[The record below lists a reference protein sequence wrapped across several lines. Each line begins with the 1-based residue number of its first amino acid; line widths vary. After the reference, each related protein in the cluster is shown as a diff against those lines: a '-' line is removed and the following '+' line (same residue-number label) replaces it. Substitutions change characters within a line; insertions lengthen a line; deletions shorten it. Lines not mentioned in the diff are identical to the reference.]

1 MFKHVIALTLILAT
15 INCDGY
21 WGAPEEEDVAVL
33 GNDNFD
39 TFLAANPIVFVKFYA
54 PWCGHCKSMIPAYTK
69 LAQRMKNQENGVAI
83 GKVDATVHNEL
94 GSKYGVQG
102 FPTLKLFINGEPI
115 DYSGARE
122 EDPMFNWLM
131 KKTGPASTLMT
142 TEAEVDTHAAL
153 NLSVLL
159 LTQEGDENTLK
170 AYMAL
175 AANYDDV
182 PFAHAT
188 NADLFTKLE
197 VTTKHAI
204 VVFRNFDDGKKM
216 MVNDEGLETANM
228 KKFFEGIR
236 FPTVMDFD
244 QKAAER
250 IFGSQSPAMI
260 YFTDD
265 NADANLDT
273 FKTLAKARQAD
284 IFFARSTVTGGL
296 GARLSEFLGVDKTNS
311 PCVRLIKFEGG
322 NLEKFVVTDLTAE
335 GMDQALTDFLA
346 GKLQSYYKSEPIPE
360 TNDEPVKVIVG
371 NNFQE
376 VVLDSDKFVMLEA
389 YAPWCGH
396 CKQLEPIYKE
406 LAEKVATLDNL
417 VIAKIDATT
426 NEHSSLNIEG
436 FPTIFLF
443 KPGKKDVP
451 VTYEGDRTLDDL
463 IQFLERETG
472 LDIMETLVKSEEL

>member
-1 MFKHVIALTLILAT
+1 MLKHVIAITLFLA
-15 INCDGY
+15 IVNCDGY
-21 WGAPEEEDVAVL
+21 WGAPEEDEVAVL
-33 GNDNFD
+33 GKDNFD
-39 TFLAANPIVFVKFYA
+39 TFLAANPLVFVKFYA

-69 LAQRMKNQENGVAI
+69 LSQRMKAQENGVAI
-83 GKVDATVHNEL
+83 AKVDATVESEI

-102 FPTLKLFINGEPI
+102 FPTLKLFMNGEPV

-131 KKTGPASTLMT
+131 KKTGPASSLMST
-142 TEAEVDTHAAL
+142 DDEANTHAGL

-159 LTQEGDENTLK
+159 LTQEGDETTLK
-170 AYMAL
+170 AFMAL

-188 NADLFTKLE
+188 NADLFTKFE

-216 MVNDEGLETANM
+216 MVSDEGLETGNM

-265 NADANLDT
+265 NDDTNLAT
-273 FKTLAKARQAD
+273 FKELAKARQTD

-311 PCVRLIKFEGG
+311 PCVRLIKFEAG
-322 NLEKFVVTDLTAE
+322 NLEKFVVTDLTTE

-360 TNDEPVKVIVG
+360 TNDEPVKVVVG

-376 VVLDSDKFVMLEA
+376 IVLDSDNYVMLEA

-396 CKQLEPIYKE
+396 CKTLEPIYKE
-406 LAEKVATLDNL
+406 LAEKVAGIKNL
-417 VIAKIDATT
+417 VIAKMEATS
-426 NEHSSLNIEG
+426 NEHPSLNIKG
-436 FPTIFLF
+436 FPTINFY
-443 KPGKKDVP
+443 KPGSKTTP
-451 VTYEGDRTLDDL
+451 ETYNGERTLDGMVEYLEQQMGMKVDEVLDTDL
-463 IQFLERETG
+463 
-472 LDIMETLVKSEEL
+472 